1 MAERRMISKS
11 ISISEKVNSLSL
23 FGRLLYT
30 WMIPHADDFGRLPG
44 SPTKIKA
51 LVIPMFEETVKD
63 VESALKDMSAC
74 GLILWYTVNGD
85 KYIQIN
91 NFEEHQTGLHKR
103 TASKYPDPKQ
113 AEEIHGKEHFREF
126 PGNSQ
131 KFPLEENRT
140 EQNRRE
146 EEITTT
152 KDKDIDLSTEDG
164 LSNEENGGGRG
175 GGSSGSSPSRNVF
188 SFFEENGFGMIT
200 SYIAELLN
208 DLVQTYSEEWVLE
221 ALKLSV
227 QQGKRKI
234 SYAEGILKRWQAD
247 GIDTPW
253 KGDKRNAA
261 NRNAIRG
268 DPRETEEIETG
279 GYYNSI
285 PGLIKS
291 V

>member
-23 FGRLLYT
+23 FGRLLFT

-44 SPTKIKA
+44 SPAKIKA

-63 VESALKDMSAC
+63 VESALEDMSAS

-103 TASKYPDPKQ
+103 TDSKYPDPKQ
-113 AEEIHGKEHFREF
+113 AEEIYGKDHFREI

-146 EEITTT
+146 EKITTT
-152 KDKDIDLSTEDG
+152 NDKDNYLSTEDG
-164 LSNEENGGGRG
+164 LSNEENDGRG
-175 GGSSGSSPSRNVF
+175 GGEKDLIDVVNE
-188 SFFEENGFGMIT
+188 FEACGYGQIT
-200 SYIAELLN
+200 ARVREELIDML
-208 DLVQTYSEEWVLE
+208 DEYGREWVIQALRIGLE
-221 ALKLSV
+221 
-227 QQGKRKI
+227 QGKRTI
-234 SYAEGILKRWQAD
+234 AYVRGILHRWKSNGGMTLGPQKKGGVKRESDQRSDYASD
-247 GIDTPW
+247 IDW
-253 KGDKRNAA
+253 
-261 NRNAIRG
+261 
-268 DPRETEEIETG
+268 REL
-279 GYYNSI
+279 S
-285 PGLIKS
+285 L
-291 V
+291 